1 HNNTISFSYG
11 RESLTLGEI
20 CFHVQGT
27 VDHDIWPSTI
37 TWGANTTTG
46 ATDHY
51 QVTFVSNPRTVDT
64 NFEHHDNQYAGGN
77 DGPHETRQLDA
88 IQVQSYVN
96 GTWQLVRQ
104 YNLGHT
110 FTLTSDHLVCS
121 GSTCNDNTAA
131 KLALTSITRVGNDGS
146 TLPTTN
152 FTYGAF

>member
-1 HNNTISFSYG
+1 GISTSTCGGFHFGTAYPRYTWQIWTKDGTRYDFSDDAWWGWIYCQGGSGDYAYMEAYKWQLTRITDTHNNTISFSYG

-77 DGPHETRQLDA
+77 DGPHETR
-88 IQVQSYVN
+88 
-96 GTWQLVRQ
+96 
-104 YNLGHT
+104 
-110 FTLTSDHLVCS
+110 
-121 GSTCNDNTAA
+121 
-131 KLALTSITRVGNDGS
+131 
-146 TLPTTN
+146 
-152 FTYGAF
+152 